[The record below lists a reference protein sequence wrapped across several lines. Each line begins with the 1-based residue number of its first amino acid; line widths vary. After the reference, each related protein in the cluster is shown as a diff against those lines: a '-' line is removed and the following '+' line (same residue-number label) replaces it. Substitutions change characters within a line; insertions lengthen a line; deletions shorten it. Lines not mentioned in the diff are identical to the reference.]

1 MSTHNLVYTRNFA
14 KVIKTL
20 CARLADCYHT
30 RYVWYIYAQGIKWK
44 IVEDTWPGI
53 YTRVSTIAF
62 RRNADGISS
71 FRSRRVAWRERKQLR
86 EDARRRKLAVL
97 LASRRGADRW
107 REGRKKFSACSSLGE
122 EVDRGGWMEKEEGIS
137 RRKFWKRHSCGRC
150 SSFSN
155 GGNLC
160 GNLKFEGVACRK
172 MFWDCCLLIYLV
184 GERLVGWN
192 HFEMMNEMGREREL
206 FVITFWFALNKY
218 DENFVNV
225 DCSGRR
231 FNRLSWS
238 RFLVRV

>member
-1 MSTHNLVYTRNFA
+1 MQTCNFYPIFFVYTYLVYTRNFA

-20 CARLADCYHT
+20 CARLADCCHT

-122 EVDRGGWMEKEEGIS
+122 EVDRGDGWKK
-137 RRKFWKRHSCGRC
+137 RRGF
-150 SSFSN
+150 
-155 GGNLC
+155 
-160 GNLKFEGVACRK
+160 
-172 MFWDCCLLIYLV
+172 
-184 GERLVGWN
+184 
-192 HFEMMNEMGREREL
+192 RE
-206 FVITFWFALNKY
+206 
-218 DENFVNV
+218 DS
-225 DCSGRR
+225 SGRGTLVEDVLLFR
-231 FNRLSWS
+231 MVEIYVEILSLGRS
-238 RFLVRV
+238 CLS